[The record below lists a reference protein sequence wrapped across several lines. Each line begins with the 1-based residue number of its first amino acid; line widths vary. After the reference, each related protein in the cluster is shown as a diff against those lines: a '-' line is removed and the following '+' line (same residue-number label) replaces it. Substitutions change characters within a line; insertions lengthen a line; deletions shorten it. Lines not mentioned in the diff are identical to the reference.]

1 MGFTAHLVTMT
12 ERIITVTDKNLNK
25 IAVFSN
31 QSSTHEVTSK
41 NNMLVAPIIDIVSN
55 GESTLTFQMLA
66 NSEKWQ
72 QIKNPENLYFCND
85 RVYTALNEQS
95 IVYNGLAVTV
105 TLVEI
110 WYLLKYKY
118 IQAHNIDTNVEAL
131 DEHTVKILP
140 KTNPSLKLTVN
151 GVQYDDSE
159 VKDSRGVIMPRGSA
173 GYALWA
179 LLKDT
184 DWTLGIC
191 DVLPD
196 GFDAS
201 KDYGTF
207 NVETD
212 MKDVLENI
220 QFVQSLYGGILD
232 WDSLHKILNFRDE
245 EKSDSDFNTWKGFSA
260 RQGKNVTEFPNVT
273 WDNNL
278 ITRLYPLGNGNL
290 NIGKV
295 NDGKNYV
302 EDFSYTDRVYEG
314 YIQNP
319 NIYDT
324 NDEGGQRTLKFWAE
338 KEIKKLCH
346 PRKTVTYSIVDKRGT
361 SEGWTEPF
369 NINDIIKAYYADTE
383 TGKEISE
390 YLRIQ
395 HLTYNWFFP
404 GSDTTIEVGDKV
416 SNAIELFYQIY
427 KDVDNSVKTNANG
440 NISGSNIFLEIPE
453 DYWDQLN
460 GGLFGYSSLQTITN
474 IHAEHETENTKAVA
488 DLSAYADATFATI
501 ASFTSFQSQT
511 ADNFS
516 QSWTA
521 INQTS
526 SALEA
531 QVALEAEHYSETKES
546 IAQSN
551 ANITAVANQLSA
563 QVALEA
569 SHYKE
574 LSKDIDSVSSSLAS
588 FEAYA
593 DDTYATTSQLSTY
606 ATKDYVTGKI
616 SASEASIKTWAGNN
630 FASVALEATVDGIG
644 SHFVLEN
651 NRLYMY
657 ATRYITGGS
666 ITLTSSMVSVGG
678 ISTSTTIYGSSISLQ
693 SNVYIPRGFSL
704 ILNGRTVKHML
715 MTDSYGDTADVLYL
729 D

>member
-1 MGFTAHLVTMT
+1 MQ
-12 ERIITVTDKNLNK
+12 ERTITVTDKNGVK

-41 NNMLVAPIIDIVSN
+41 NNMMVAPIIDIVSN

-72 QIKNPENLYFCND
+72 QIKNPENLYHCND

-95 IVYNGLAVTV
+95 IVYNGLTVTI
-105 TLVEI
+105 TLVET

-118 IQAHNIDTNVEAL
+118 VQVHNVDTNIEAL

-140 KTNPSLKLTVN
+140 KTKQSLKLTIN

-184 DWTLGIC
+184 GWTLGIC

-232 WDSLHKILNFRDE
+232 WDSKHKILNLRDE
-245 EKSDSDFNTWKGFSA
+245 TKENSDFNTWKGFVA
-260 RQGKNVTEFPNVT
+260 RQGKNLTDFPNVI

-302 EDFSYTDRVYEG
+302 ENFSYTDRVYEG

-338 KEIKKLCH
+338 QEIKKLCR
-346 PRKTVTYSIVDKRGT
+346 PRKTVTYDIVDKRGT

-369 NINDIIKAYYADTE
+369 DINDIVKAYYADTE
-383 TGKEISE
+383 TGKEVWE

-395 HLTYNWFFP
+395 HLTYNWFWP

-416 SNAIELFYQIY
+416 SNDTELFYQIY
-427 KDVDNSVKTNANG
+427 KEVDNSVKTNANG
-440 NISGSNIFLEIPE
+440 NISGFNILVEIPE

-460 GGLFGYSSLQTITN
+460 GGLFGYTSLQTITN

-501 ASFTSFQSQT
+501 ASFTYFQEQT
-511 ADNFS
+511 EDAFRESSTRID
-516 QSWTA
+516 QV
-521 INQTS
+521 S
-526 SALEA
+526 SALQA
-531 QVALEAEHYSETKES
+531 QIDLEATHYKETTDEFRES
-546 IAQSN
+546 NSKIQLL
-551 ANITAVANQLSA
+551 ANDLSA
-563 QVALEA
+563 QITLEA

-574 LSKDIDSVSSSLAS
+574 LGKDIDSVSSSLAK

-593 DDTYATTSQLSTY
+593 DDTFATTSQLSTY

-616 SASEASIKTWAGNN
+616 STSEASIKTYADKNY
-630 FASVALEATVDGIG
+630 ASINLKSTVDGLG
-644 SHFVLEN
+644 SHISIGT
-651 NRLYMY
+651 Y
-657 ATRYITGGS
+657 ACTISGKPYDGGGGS
-666 ITLTSSMVSVGG
+666 LSVT
-678 ISTSTTIYGSSISLQ
+678 STSTTIGTTVTRTTINGSRIDIDGDIYMPYGQVIKLGGYS
-693 SNVYIPRGFSL
+693 
-704 ILNGRTVKHML
+704 VKHMP
-715 MTDSYGDTADVLYL
+715 MTDIYGDTAEVLYL